1 MIKASNA
8 IRMAR
13 TLLGTPYSEMDC
25 IRLIVMVIRRTAGGD
40 AAYRCEGTNWLWNS
54 IDNSSKYRHLTW
66 RQESTNGAKA
76 GMLAFKRDGDN
87 VHHVGLVTG
96 EGTVIHASSVYGKV
110 VEMELDGSWHLL
122 GRHKYIDV
130 GETAAEEAETPA
142 EETNTPSVPAGR
154 LPQEGGSGET
164 ESAFTSLIRDD
175 GTAIML
181 AGRWRVADD

>member
-1 MIKASNA
+1 
-8 IRMAR
+8 
-13 TLLGTPYSEMDC
+13 MDC

-40 AAYRCEGTNWLWNS
+40 AAYRCEGTNWLWDS

-66 RQESTNGAKA
+66 RQESTDGAKA

-96 EGTVIHASSVYGKV
+96 EGTVIHSSSVYGQV
-110 VEMELDGSWHLL
+110 VETILDGSWHLL
-122 GRHKYIDV
+122 GRHKYIET
-130 GETAAEEAETPA
+130 GELAAQEETPSI
-142 EETNTPSVPAGR
+142 PP
-154 LPQEGGSGET
+154 EGGSGEA

-181 AGRWRVADD
+181 AGRWRVAED